1 MGDGAQTLFNLVVSL
16 AAFFGGYVLNSL
28 KTTIEHLQQADKE
41 LTDKIQSIEVLVA
54 GNYVKRDD
62 MERLS
67 QAIFSKLD
75 RIERKLDGKVDK
87 GVSA

>member
-1 MGDGAQTLFNLVVSL
+1 MGDGAQTLFNLVVSV
-16 AAFFGGYVLNSL
+16 AAFFGGYVLNGL
-28 KTTIEHLQQADKE
+28 KTAIDHLQQVDKE

-87 GVSA
+87 GTAP

>member
-1 MGDGAQTLFNLVVSL
+1 MGDGAQTLFNLVVSV
-16 AAFFGGYVLNSL
+16 AAFFGGYVLNGL
-28 KTTIEHLQQADKE
+28 KTAIDHLQQVDKE

-87 GVSA
+87 SGSV

>member
-1 MGDGAQTLFNLVVSL
+1 MGESAQTLFNLVVSL

-28 KTTIEHLQQADKE
+28 KTAIERLQQTDKE

-87 GVSA
+87 GVSP